1 MRQLTAA
8 HRQRSLMVLFLLLGA
23 ALRLSGLNNGSPPG
37 LEHDEVANWLIDQG
51 ILAGQHGVYFT
62 AAYGHEA
69 GFHYWQTLFVGLLG
83 DNALALR
90 LPAAF
95 AGLLLLAVSYALARR
110 LFGGRTA
117 LLHVALLATL
127 FYPVFYSRLGLR
139 AISLPLVAG
148 LALYCFWRGLQAPA
162 PRANRWLAVAGLLAG
177 LALYTYLAARALPF
191 FFAAYLVYLAI
202 WHRPLLKQ
210 KLPGLILFA
219 LLFALVAWP
228 LWQFLRLNPG
238 AETRVDEVRA
248 PLDALLAGDLRPMLL
263 NSWRILLGFGWRGDP
278 LWRQNVAPQPIF
290 DPITALFFYAGL
302 GLALWRWRDARY
314 GLLLLWLSTAIV
326 PSIVTID
333 APSNIRM
340 SNSLLLLTLFPALVM
355 HNLPRLSPA
364 LSKLSTD
371 PRLIMLI
378 LLIGINTVR
387 TGWYTF
393 KVWPDNEEIQFVWQ
407 AALTEAAAFLDAQP
421 AWQDAAIGGWTP
433 ETMDSPTMA
442 LTLRRDDVQLRHFQP
457 ERAVILPAGAPTAHI
472 LQPTALPLAA
482 PLQAVLE
489 AQGLQTTVFDSFL
502 WQEMP
507 LTEPLQP
514 AVPADLLLGGELRW
528 LGYWP
533 GPGCAADGIC
543 ELVTLWQV
551 ETIATG
557 PRRLFLHQLD
567 QADEI
572 LAQDDGLAAPA
583 VFWQPGDLVLQL
595 LQLPAQSGDRLR
607 LGVYDPDSG
616 IRLRDPAGAD
626 AILLTLP

>member
-1 MRQLTAA
+1 MPLAAPMITLLRQLTAA
-8 HRQRSLMVLFLLLGA
+8 HRQRSLMVLLLLLGA

-148 LALYCFWRGLQAPA
+148 LALYSFWRGLQAPA
-162 PRANRWLAVAGLLAG
+162 PRANRWLAVAGLMAG

-248 PLDALLAGDLRPMLL
+248 PLDALLAGDLR
-263 NSWRILLGFGWRGDP
+263 
-278 LWRQNVAPQPIF
+278 
-290 DPITALFFYAGL
+290 
-302 GLALWRWRDARY
+302 
-314 GLLLLWLSTAIV
+314 
-326 PSIVTID
+326 
-333 APSNIRM
+333 
-340 SNSLLLLTLFPALVM
+340 
-355 HNLPRLSPA
+355 
-364 LSKLSTD
+364 
-371 PRLIMLI
+371 
-378 LLIGINTVR
+378 
-387 TGWYTF
+387 
-393 KVWPDNEEIQFVWQ
+393 
-407 AALTEAAAFLDAQP
+407 
-421 AWQDAAIGGWTP
+421 
-433 ETMDSPTMA
+433 
-442 LTLRRDDVQLRHFQP
+442 
-457 ERAVILPAGAPTAHI
+457 
-472 LQPTALPLAA
+472 
-482 PLQAVLE
+482 
-489 AQGLQTTVFDSFL
+489 
-502 WQEMP
+502 
-507 LTEPLQP
+507 
-514 AVPADLLLGGELRW
+514 
-528 LGYWP
+528 
-533 GPGCAADGIC
+533 
-543 ELVTLWQV
+543 
-551 ETIATG
+551 
-557 PRRLFLHQLD
+557 
-567 QADEI
+567 
-572 LAQDDGLAAPA
+572 
-583 VFWQPGDLVLQL
+583 
-595 LQLPAQSGDRLR
+595 
-607 LGVYDPDSG
+607 
-616 IRLRDPAGAD
+616 
-626 AILLTLP
+626 